1 MSKLVFLLGVLIA
14 IGGCSAKSGDHSA
27 IVPNAE
33 STKATA
39 RVAEAKPIAMKR
51 QRTARHAS
59 RDSHETTWRGFNAL
73 QTSSVAWNSSAARR
87 SLMRMGAI
95 GANSVALIPF
105 MKQSGPN
112 STDVRA
118 ANNVTDAQLVAAINT
133 AHQLGLKVV
142 VKPQILV
149 RGSWAGGISFSNHEQ
164 MHRWFKNYSVQ
175 LIRYARLSQS
185 LGVEAFVI
193 GTELSQIAK
202 DLPWLE
208 LIAQLRREF
217 RGELTYAAHN
227 VEGVER
233 FPYWHKLDVIGISS
247 YPALGDMGEYDEM
260 LAHIELNL
268 YKLSQA
274 VKKYRGKP
282 VWLLEVGMP
291 SAEGSSSQPW
301 EWKSLDKNRHK
312 PDMTM
317 QTAAVAAW
325 LNAVKRLKFVDGVF
339 FWSWYSDPYAGG
351 ERDIDYTVQ
360 NKPAEIMIRQYWNN

>member
-1 MSKLVFLLGVLIA
+1 MSKLVFLLGMLIA
-14 IGGCSAKSGDHSA
+14 IGGCSAKAGNHA
-27 IVPNAE
+27 AVPHAG

-39 RVAEAKPIAMKR
+39 EKPVAKPAAKR
-51 QRTARHAS
+51 RHYAS
-59 RDSHETTWRGFNAL
+59 GSSHETAWRGFNAL
-73 QTSSVAWNSSAARR
+73 QTSRVAWNSPGARR
-87 SLMRMGAI
+87 SLIKMGAV

-105 MKQSGPN
+105 MQQSGPN
-112 STDVRA
+112 ATDVRA
-118 ANNVTDAQLVAAINT
+118 ANNVTDVQLIKAIET

-149 RGSWAGGISFSNHEQ
+149 RGSWAGGIFFSNHDQ
-164 MHRWFKNYSVQ
+164 MELWFKNYSAQ
-175 LIRYARLSQS
+175 LIRYARLSQN

-193 GTELSQIAK
+193 GTELSQLAK
-202 DLPWLE
+202 DLPWPE
-208 LIAQLRREF
+208 LITQLRREF
-217 RGELTYAAHN
+217 RGVLTYAAHN

-233 FPYWHKLDVIGISS
+233 FPYWQQLDVIGISS

-274 VKKYRGKP
+274 VKNHRGKP

-301 EWKSLDKNRHK
+301 EWKSLDKNRHR

-325 LNAVKRLKFVDGVF
+325 LNAIKRLKFVDGVF

-351 ERDIDYTVQ
+351 ESDIDYTVQ